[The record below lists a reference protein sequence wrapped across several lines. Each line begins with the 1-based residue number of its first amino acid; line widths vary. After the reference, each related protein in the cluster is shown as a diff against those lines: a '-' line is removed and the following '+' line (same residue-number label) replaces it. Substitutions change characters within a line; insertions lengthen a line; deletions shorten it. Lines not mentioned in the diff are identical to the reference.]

1 MFEARRAELEAAA
14 AKAVNSANSRAELLE
29 GKEVVIVANN
39 VGVLDTRCDNCGRR
53 IVETRIVENEKVE
66 N

>member
-1 MFEARRAELEAAA
+1 MANAVKELD
-14 AKAVNSANSRAELLE
+14 VRFVELPYRCRCGKE
-29 GKEVVIVANN
+29 SKEVVIVANN